1 MRQRPG
7 TAKGITFVTI
17 EDEFGSINFV
27 IFPKVWDRFFRIA
40 KTSNAW
46 LVDGKLENRSGV
58 IHVIVGRI
66 TDLSSEVSGLD
77 IRTRDFR

>member
-17 EDEFGSINFV
+17 EDETGSVNLVFYAA
-27 IFPKVWDRFFRIA
+27 VWKRFFRIA
-40 KTSNAW
+40 QASNLW
-46 LVDGKLENRSGV
+46 LVDGKLENRKGV

-66 TDLSSEVSGLD
+66 SDLANESPQLD
-77 IRTRDFR
+77 QRSRDFR